1 MLKNSIFIFIALWLS
16 FESFANDEVNAACPT
31 ISMSGNAVNCY
42 GQASPNGKAKVT
54 IFNTNGSNVTNS
66 FTISWSG
73 QTPILISGLT
83 HEITGLA
90 PGTYTVNV
98 KDNNSGCT
106 VVGAYVVGTP
116 DPIAISSTITNLNCK
131 GVNTGSISL
140 AVVGGNGGY
149 NYTWSPAGA
158 NSATISGLAAN
169 TYSVIV
175 SDSKGC
181 TATRSLVVTE
191 PAQALGGSRLIVGAS
206 CAGSATGSIDVS
218 VSGGTAPY
226 TYLWNTAPAQTTQDV
241 SNLTSGNYSVVIR
254 DAKGCTKQLDAY
266 ISQPAALGGS
276 LNTTD
281 VECYGNADGSI
292 SFSPTGG
299 TAPYSY
305 SWQNSTTLYSSS
317 SPTLSNVIADD
328 YQVTVTDA
336 KGCKFVATE
345 TINQPPLLE
354 TSTTGINVDCFGA
367 STGSINLTISGGT
380 PNYTQDWTNSV
391 GTSYGNGEDLTSIP
405 AEDYT
410 AVVTDDNGCTST
422 ITHYI
427 TQPNLPIAVTEE
439 VVHVKCFGNN
449 TGAISLTIIGGTTPY
464 TYSWLSGQTT
474 EDISGLLAGSYA
486 YTITDF
492 NGCQFTN
499 GLDVDQPAQPLLVTD
514 VITDVNCFGES
525 NGGIDLTVT
534 GGTSPYV
541 YEWANSSYLLSVTSQ
556 DLVNYPA
563 NTYRYKVTDNNGCK
577 FFDTLDINQ
586 PPVLTT
592 SVVGVNILC
601 KGGNNGSVDLTVNG
615 GVLPY
620 VYSWNNSE
628 TVEDINTL
636 VAGYYEV
643 LVTDDH
649 NCTISDFITLT
660 EPLDSLRFT
669 YEVEDVKC
677 NDGEDGTIDLSI
689 TGGTQN
695 YGYLWSNGDVV
706 PHISNLTAGMY
717 TFTITDANNCLLI
730 DSIYVDQ
737 PDALTLNEV
746 ITPVTCYGFIDGVID
761 ISPVGGT
768 LPYNYTWYN
777 SDFALSAQ
785 TEDLVDYPA
794 DVYQLEV
801 IDSNNCFYEMFL
813 EIVEPE
819 VLAIDFTYNVV
830 SCSGGTDGN
839 IFVDITGGNPAYIT
853 NWSNGATTE
862 DLLNIPYN
870 SYQLIVT
877 DQKNCTDSIFVDIAE
892 PSPITMTFDVIEVT
906 CIDQLDGIAYAFP
919 VGGNGGYVYDW
930 SNGDDSYMANQL
942 ENQSYTLTVYDLL
955 GCVGVDQVYIPRSTI
970 GCIDPVTAFTPN
982 GDNYNDTWIIDNM
995 YLYPEAEVQ
1004 IFNRWGNLIYT
1015 TKGEYVPWDGVINGV
1030 DTPSDTYYYIINLNA
1045 PEKEP
1050 LIGNI
1055 TIVR

>member
-1 MLKNSIFIFIALWLS
+1 MLKNSIFIFIAFWLS
-16 FESFANDEVNAACPT
+16 AVSFANDEVNAACPT
-31 ISMSGNAVNCY
+31 ISMSGNALDCY
-42 GQASPNGKAKVT
+42 GMAVPNGKAKVT
-54 IFNTNGSNVTNS
+54 IFNSNGSNGSNS
-66 FTISWSG
+66 FTISWSNG
-73 QTPILISGLT
+73 TPFLMNGLS

-116 DPIAISSTITNLNCK
+116 DPLAISSTITNLNCK
-131 GVNTGSISL
+131 GDNTGSIALS
-140 AVVGGNGGY
+140 VIGGNGGY
-149 NYTWSPAGA
+149 SYAWTPNVGS
-158 NSATISGLAAN
+158 SATVTGLAAN
-169 TYSVIV
+169 TYNVIV
-175 SDSKGC
+175 SDTKGC
-181 TATRSLVVTE
+181 SASRNFVVTE
-191 PAQALGGSRLIVGAS
+191 PAQVLNGSGVVVSAS
-206 CAGSATGSIDVS
+206 CAASATGSINVDVW
-218 VSGGTAPY
+218 GGTAPY
-226 TYLWNTAPAQTTQDV
+226 TYVWSSGQVTQDV
-241 SNLTSGNYSVVIR
+241 SNLTAGPYNVTIT
-254 DAKGCTKQLDAY
+254 DAKGCTKGLSFS
-266 ISQPAALGGS
+266 ITQPPVLGGTLS
-276 LNTTD
+276 TTD
-281 VECYGNADGSI
+281 VLCYGNADGSI

-317 SPTLSNVIADD
+317 SSTLANVVADN

-336 KGCKFVATE
+336 KGCKYVATS
-345 TINQPPLLE
+345 TINQPPLLVT
-354 TSTTGINVDCFGA
+354 TSTGINVDCFGA
-367 STGSINLTISGGT
+367 STGSVDLTIAGGT
-380 PNYTQDWTNSV
+380 APYAIDWNNSV
-391 GTSYGNGEDLTSIP
+391 PTSYGNAEDLVSIP
-405 AEDYT
+405 AEVYT
-410 AVVTDDNGCTST
+410 VVVTDDKGCTST
-422 ITHYI
+422 LSHTI
-427 TQPNLPIAVTEE
+427 TQPNLPISISE
-439 VVHVKCFGNN
+439 VITDVLCFGNN
-449 TGAISLTIIGGTTPY
+449 TGAIDITVIGGTIPY

-474 EDISGLLAGSYA
+474 EDISNLLSGTYG
-486 YTITDF
+486 YTVTDG
-492 NGCQFTN
+492 NGCQFSN
-499 GLDVDQPAQPLLVTD
+499 AQYVAEPAQPLLVTN

-525 NGGIDLTVT
+525 NGGIDLAVT

-541 YEWANSSYLLSVTSQ
+541 YEWANSSYLLSITNQ

-563 NTYRYKVTDNNGCK
+563 DTYRFKVTDDHGCT
-577 FFDTLDINQ
+577 FFDTLDINE
-586 PPVLTT
+586 PPLLTT

-620 VYSWNNSE
+620 VYSWNNGA

-649 NCTISDFITLT
+649 NCTISDSITLT
-660 EPLDSLRFT
+660 EPMDSLEYT
-669 YEVEDVKC
+669 YIVEDVKC
-677 NDGEDGTIDLSI
+677 NDGEDGVIDLSI

-695 YGYLWSNGDVV
+695 YAYAWSNGDVV
-706 PHISNLTAGMY
+706 PVISNLTSGYY
-717 TFTITDANNCLLI
+717 TFTITDANNCLLS
-730 DSIYVDQ
+730 DSIFVDQ

-746 ITPVTCYGFIDGVID
+746 ITPVTCFGFSDGIID
-761 ISPVGGT
+761 ISPLGGT
-768 LPYNYTWYN
+768 LPYSYTWFN
-777 SDFALSAQ
+777 STFALSSQ

-819 VLAIDFTYNVV
+819 LLVIDYTYNVV

-839 IFVDITGGNPAYIT
+839 IFVDITGGNPGYIT

-892 PSPITMTFDVIEVT
+892 PAPITMTFDVEEIT
-906 CIDQLDGIAYAFP
+906 CVDQLDGKAYVFP
-919 VGGNGGYVYDW
+919 VGGNGGYVYEW
-930 SNGDDSYMANQL
+930 SNGDNTYLADELQNQIY
-942 ENQSYTLTVYDLL
+942 SVTIYDIL
-955 GCVGVDQVYIPRSTI
+955 GCEVVDQVYIPRSLI
-970 GCIDPVTAFTPN
+970 GCVDPVNTFTPN
-982 GDNYNDTWIIDNM
+982 GDNYNDSWIIDNM
-995 YLYPEAEVQ
+995 YLYPEAELQ
-1004 IFNRWGNLIYT
+1004 IFNRWGNLIYN

-1045 PEKEP
+1045 PDKEP